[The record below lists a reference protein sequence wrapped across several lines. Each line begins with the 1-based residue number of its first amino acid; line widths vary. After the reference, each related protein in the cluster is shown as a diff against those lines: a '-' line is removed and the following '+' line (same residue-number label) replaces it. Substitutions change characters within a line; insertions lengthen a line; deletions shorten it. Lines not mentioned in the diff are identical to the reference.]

1 MLLHGVD
8 FSGADSGGAAK
19 IRVVTRDLDDPRAAL
34 CLEPRSDRE
43 RLKRTILASASDGR
57 SHVWRID
64 APFSLPLET
73 LEAHRVGPTWLDM
86 ARWMREFGTPR
97 GWRVALRDTSRREP
111 RRTCDRVF
119 HAPMAPMNLRVFK
132 QTWTL
137 ICEVLLPLAE
147 AGLRIDALYEMP
159 SPATLVEGCPASV
172 LFLREW
178 PARGYKGQGEPP
190 RALRTELV
198 KRLDREGLRVP
209 KPMADEAIADEE
221 GDLLDAILLVTD
233 PVAGPP
239 PAEAVR
245 EGWIR

>member
-1 MLLHGVD
+1 VLLHGVD

-19 IRVVTRDLDDPRAAL
+19 IRIVTRDLADARAPL
-34 CLEPRSDRE
+34 RPEPRSDRE
-43 RLKRTILASASDGR
+43 KLKRTILASASDGR

-147 AGLRIDALYEMP
+147 AGVRIDAVHETA

-172 LFLREW
+172 LHLREW
-178 PARGYKGQGEPP
+178 PARGYKGKGEPP
-190 RALRTELV
+190 RALRAELL
-198 KRLDREGLRVP
+198 KRLDRDGLRVP

>member
-1 MLLHGVD
+1 VLLHGVD
-8 FSGADSGGAAK
+8 FSGADSGGSAK
-19 IRVVTRDLDDPRAAL
+19 IRVVTRDLADLRSPVRVEPRA
-34 CLEPRSDRE
+34 DRE

-57 SHVWRID
+57 PHLWRID

-73 LEAHRVGPTWLDM
+73 LEAHRVGPAWLDM
-86 ARWMREFGTPR
+86 ARWMRDFGTPR

-147 AGLRIDALYEMP
+147 SGLRIDAVHEVR

-172 LFLREW
+172 LFLRDW
-178 PARGYKGQGEPP
+178 PSRGYKGKGEPP
-190 RALRTELV
+190 RLVRADLV
-198 KRLDREGLRVP
+198 KRLERDGLRIP
-209 KPMADEAIADEE
+209 KPVADDAISDEE